1 MCIGIP
7 MRVLETDGF
16 TALCEGRGER
26 HRLNMLMVGK
36 CPPGSWVLA
45 SLGSAR
51 EILTEEDAARTN
63 RALDGLEAALR
74 GDVNFEE
81 HFAGLA
87 GPDREKGSIADLHG
101 GAFYRDNG
109 R

>member
-7 MRVLETDGF
+7 MRVLETDSI

-26 HRLNMLMVGK
+26 HRLNMLMVGN
-36 CPPGSWVLA
+36 CPPGSWVLS

-74 GDVNFEE
+74 GDFD
-81 HFAGLA
+81 FGDYFPDLA
-87 GPDREKGSIADLHG
+87 AHG
-101 GAFYRDNG
+101 
-109 R
+109 